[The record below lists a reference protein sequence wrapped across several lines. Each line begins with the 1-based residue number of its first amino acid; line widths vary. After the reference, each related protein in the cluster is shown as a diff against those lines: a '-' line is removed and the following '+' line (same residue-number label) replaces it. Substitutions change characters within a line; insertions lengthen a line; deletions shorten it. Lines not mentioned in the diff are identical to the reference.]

1 MAAFISG
8 VWQGSSTRIPGRNKK
23 LSEEQ
28 ASQAV
33 RSILPH
39 LSNDTFAQ
47 VINVMNG
54 QTDHLSSSARTE
66 FTGMLDGYLDRQYS
80 NF

>member
-8 VWQGSSTRIPGRNKK
+8 VWQGNSTRIPGMNKK

-28 ASQAV
+28 ASKAV

-47 VINVMNG
+47 VVNVMAG
-54 QTDHLSSSARTE
+54 QTDHLTMSARTE
-66 FTGMLDGYLDRQYS
+66 FTGMLDGYLHQCS
-80 NF
+80 NL

>member
-8 VWQGSSTRIPGRNKK
+8 VWQGNSTRIPGMNKK

-28 ASQAV
+28 TSKAV

-39 LSNDTFAQ
+39 LSDDTFVQ
-47 VINVMNG
+47 VVNVMAG
-54 QTDHLSSSARTE
+54 QTDHLSMSARTE
-66 FTGMLDGYLDRQYS
+66 FTGMLDGYLNQCS
-80 NF
+80 NL